1 MRGIFHTFFLEQE
14 AQFQTP
20 AMQRVPGSS
29 PDTCGHVWILS
40 RVRSESSSCSTA
52 HHNSQP
58 PTTSA
63 LTHSYK
69 FLLLFYISI
78 TFLGQLHS
86 LESIYF
92 TVWVCCSL
100 RACNRSIAMARVLA
114 LSMTAGPLVAGTQ
127 QREEHT
133 GMTPGR
139 DRRLNKNPW
148 RKLEDVIILEE
159 MNSSWPQVPGVR
171 AAAT

>member
-52 HHNSQP
+52 HHSSQP

-86 LESIYF
+86 LN
-92 TVWVCCSL
+92 L
-100 RACNRSIAMARVLA
+100 RAFISLYECAVHCMCAIAPSLWLESWHCLRQLGHLYLE
-114 LSMTAGPLVAGTQ
+114 LSRGKSTLGWLRAGTGGST
-127 QREEHT
+127 RIPE
-133 GMTPGR
+133 GSWRMWPFW
-139 DRRLNKNPW
+139 RRWIPAGH
-148 RKLEDVIILEE
+148 RYLESEL
-159 MNSSWPQVPGVR
+159 
-171 AAAT
+171 